1 MAYYATPAGTRDRLF
16 ADCRA
21 RRETENRLA
30 GCFAARGY
38 REIETPL
45 LEYYDTLVRSGNP
58 VTQEELFVLQE
69 RGGRL
74 VALRPDMTTPIARVA
89 ATKLDCSVPQRFFY
103 LQDVFRAKG
112 ALGGT
117 QIRQAGVELLGAS
130 GMRADVEVIALAAE
144 SLSTSGMY
152 RIEIGHAGFFRAL
165 AESLGA
171 GEDFVEELRGLVA
184 AKNFAS
190 VPDLLSDYRNSPAY
204 RALCRLP
211 QLFGG
216 EEVLDEALSL
226 ADGCVGTAQI
236 DALRAIYRE
245 LQAAG
250 FGPNVMLDLGLVHH
264 MDYYTGVV
272 FRGYLAGAGQP
283 VLSGGRYDGLLG
295 CLGQPAPATGFAAD
309 VDALTGT
316 REEPPADDG
325 PRYVLHVGPGALR
338 RAMDYCDSRPGQCVC
353 SPYETREES
362 AALAARL
369 GAKFVV
375 IG

>member
-30 GCFAARGY
+30 RCFRARGY

-45 LEYYDTLVRSGNP
+45 LEYYDTLLTSGNP
-58 VTQEELFVLQE
+58 LTQEELFVFPE
-69 RGGRL
+69 RSGKL

-89 ATKLDCSVPQRFFY
+89 ASKLDCTVPHRFYY
-103 LQDVFRAKG
+103 LQDVFRAAG
-112 ALGGT
+112 NQGRT

-144 SLSTSGMY
+144 VLNAAGMY

-165 AESLGA
+165 AGALGA
-171 GEDFVEELRGLVA
+171 DAAFVEELRGLVS

-190 VPDLLSDYRNSPAY
+190 VPDLLSEYRDSPAY
-204 RALCRLP
+204 GALCRLP

-226 ADGCVGTAQI
+226 ADGCVGTEEI

-283 VLSGGRYDGLLG
+283 VLQGGRSDSPLG
-295 CLGQPAPATGFAAD
+295 YLGKPAPATGFAAEL
-309 VDALTGT
+309 DALTEV
-316 REEPPADDG
+316 RADEADDA
-325 PRYVLHVGPGALR
+325 PRFVLHVGAGALR

-353 SPYETREES
+353 SPYETKAES
-362 AALAARL
+362 AALAERL
-369 GAKFVV
+369 GAKLVV
-375 IG
+375 VE